1 MLLYFFVATLVKA
14 MFLCCISRCYM
25 FLIPSLKP
33 VYSDD
38 FTSNYCR
45 ELCCHQSNSHCCGLK
60 LEHSNAAAM
69 SDRHAETAVQPTE
82 TTLHP
87 AGSH

>member
-45 ELCCHQSNSHCCGLK
+45 ELCCHQSNSYCCGLK